1 MVFYEVKQFLIFFGM
16 VNMGCMY
23 DMVGMY
29 CKGVRYDVYDMV
41 GMVGIDNMVCMC
53 YTYDTYD
60 ERRKTF
66 S

>member
-1 MVFYEVKQFLIFFGM
+1 MVDM
-16 VNMGCMY
+16 VCMY
-23 DMVGMY
+23 GMVGMY
-29 CKGVRYDVYDMV
+29 CKGVKYGMYDMV